1 MSKGP
6 VYVDGWMV
14 AQQFIML
21 LGEAMLCAESTWKL
35 ICDEE
40 VYTTKLQKSMENS
53 ILNIFRYHYW

>member
-40 VYTTKLQKSMENS
+40 V
-53 ILNIFRYHYW
+53 